1 MRYYVYL
8 SVYMLTLAHYAVARQ
23 DIIAAAVYSA
33 AYRNALD
40 QAICSLER
48 MIQ

>member
-8 SVYMLTLAHYAVARQ
+8 AIHMLTLAQYAVSQQ
-23 DIIAAAVYSA
+23 DTIAAAVYSA

-40 QAICSLER
+40 QAVYSLER
-48 MIQ
+48 MIR